1 MATAITRDLLIWTF
15 RPLVAA
21 SSSLSK
27 RGGRDTSI
35 LRITSVACGWRMVM
49 CPNISDLQ
57 SHPKVVIRDLEL
69 QAGA

>member
-1 MATAITRDLLIWTF
+1 MATAMTRDLLIWTF

-35 LRITSVACGWRMVM
+35 LRITSGSCGWQMVM
-49 CPNISDLQ
+49 CSNIPRS
-57 SHPKVVIRDLEL
+57 
-69 QAGA
+69 